1 MYKKFFIL
9 LFALYCSL
17 LTIVAQQSQ
26 SLDYYISQGIK
37 NSPLLKDYNYRIQS
51 NYFDSLKLRTQL
63 KPQAYANG
71 QIMIPPTFNGY
82 GYDKAITNGG
92 NYSALVGVSQNIFN
106 RKFLS
111 PQYSEININS
121 RSLVNSTK
129 ITEKELRK
137 SITDLYLSALS
148 DYNEIILNRNI
159 IKLSNQQSG
168 ILKQLVEHGIYKQS
182 DYLSLLIESQTQKT
196 QLSQLEIKY
205 RTDINDMNVICGI
218 ADTNTYVLILPA
230 INAALKNDINIF
242 PLFLQYRIDSLKLS
256 IDRAVIN
263 SRYRP
268 KLNLFADAGLLSS
281 DVSNLNKNLGFSF
294 GLNFS
299 MPLYDGKQRYLDYK
313 KIDISEKTRI
323 NYKDFFKSQYN
334 QQVYT
339 LRKNLYAT
347 RDLIKQLQNQL
358 ELSESLIEDYKQ
370 LLERG
375 EVNITDLILSYRNNI
390 NIRITL
396 NQQQIKELQIIN
408 EINYWNQ

>member
-196 QLSQLEIKY
+196 QLSQLEIK
-205 RTDINDMNVICGI
+205 
-218 ADTNTYVLILPA
+218 
-230 INAALKNDINIF
+230 
-242 PLFLQYRIDSLKLS
+242 
-256 IDRAVIN
+256 
-263 SRYRP
+263 
-268 KLNLFADAGLLSS
+268 
-281 DVSNLNKNLGFSF
+281 
-294 GLNFS
+294 
-299 MPLYDGKQRYLDYK
+299 
-313 KIDISEKTRI
+313 
-323 NYKDFFKSQYN
+323 
-334 QQVYT
+334 
-339 LRKNLYAT
+339 
-347 RDLIKQLQNQL
+347 
-358 ELSESLIEDYKQ
+358 
-370 LLERG
+370 
-375 EVNITDLILSYRNNI
+375 
-390 NIRITL
+390 
-396 NQQQIKELQIIN
+396 
-408 EINYWNQ
+408 